1 MQTQCGVKYRA
12 SVTGNMTLSVL
23 DEKGFKIIGIDML
36 SKGTL
41 RAGTNGA
48 LLSKALND
56 LSLLAQSM
64 SDALEDLPLSFVE
77 GVDIS
82 VRPWRCD
89 SSLERK
95 TVSLYDGN
103 DKQIASRKFAKNIS
117 EERFCNIRKI
127 IIQAV
132 DTINQTQ
139 ANLTAGSQDS
149 AC

>member
-41 RAGTNGA
+41 RAGTNGV

-117 EERFCNIRKI
+117 Y
-127 IIQAV
+127 
-132 DTINQTQ
+132 
-139 ANLTAGSQDS
+139 
-149 AC
+149 